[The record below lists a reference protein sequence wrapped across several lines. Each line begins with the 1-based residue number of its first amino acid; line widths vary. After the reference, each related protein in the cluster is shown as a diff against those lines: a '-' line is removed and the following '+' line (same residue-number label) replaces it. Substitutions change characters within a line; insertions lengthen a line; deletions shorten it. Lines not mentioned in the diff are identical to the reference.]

1 MGRRLLVTPELRL
14 QQLHK
19 PAELRVR
26 PGHKKLVFSRRIQN
40 TLSIGVK
47 GLSTMRS
54 GSTSLASVLLLVSLP
69 AVSPAQGRIQGVLS
83 NGTIGQPA
91 ANQTVQL
98 LLPRGGMQRVASVTT
113 DASGRFVFPSANID
127 PTSFY
132 LVQASYQGVDYNAP
146 AQFDP
151 EGTANISITVYDS
164 SASRPPLRIQSARV
178 VVHAQGSKA
187 HVQEMFAVRNASDPP
202 HSYVNPSGTFQFHLS
217 PGIIEPNA
225 AVAGLMNMPL
235 PQPVSAGKSRG
246 DYFLQYPLKPGV
258 TVVMVAYDVDYASN
272 HVELADSYPYPIT
285 NAELL
290 VSPPGLTVDSTL
302 FTPAGSDAETGS
314 QRYVAA
320 GLKEGTKLEAGL
332 SGEARADNAG
342 GEGTEPGQAKVQILP
357 NPITRL
363 SVPLLACFLLLL
375 LWALGIRLA
384 KEWPRF
390 REQQRTSSVQ
400 KELAA
405 TADALFNSLADLDEL
420 FAQAKV
426 PEKQYWKERLDLKAR
441 LTSTLKKASPLLLE
455 SYATRN
461 TSPS

>member
-1 MGRRLLVTPELRL
+1 MRRC
-14 QQLHK
+14 
-19 PAELRVR
+19 
-26 PGHKKLVFSRRIQN
+26 
-40 TLSIGVK
+40 
-47 GLSTMRS
+47 STF
-54 GSTSLASVLLLVSLP
+54 LASVLLLIPLP
-69 AVSPAQGRIQGVLS
+69 AVLLAQGRIQGVVS
-83 NGTIGQPA
+83 NGTNGQPA

-113 DASGRFVFPSANID
+113 DASGRFVFPSANIE

-164 SASRPPLRIQSARV
+164 SASLPPLRIQSARV
-178 VVHAQGSKA
+178 VIHAEGSKA

-217 PGIIEPNA
+217 PAIAEPKA

-235 PQPVSAGKSRG
+235 PQPVRAGKGHG
-246 DYFLQYPLKPGV
+246 DHFLQCPLKPGV
-258 TVVMVAYDVDYASN
+258 TVVMIAYDADYALN
-272 HVELADSYPYPIT
+272 RLELGDSYPYPIS

-290 VSPPGLTVDSTL
+290 VSPPGLTVDSSL
-302 FTPAGSDAETGS
+302 FTPAGSDPETGS
-314 QRYVAA
+314 QRYVAS
-320 GLKEGTKLEAGL
+320 GLKQGTKLEARL
-332 SGEARADNAG
+332 SGVARADNPAG
-342 GEGTEPGQAKVQILP
+342 GEGTVSEQAQVQILP

-363 SVPLLACFLLLL
+363 GVPLLACFLLVL

-390 REQQRTSSVQ
+390 RDQKRTSSVQ

-420 FAQAKV
+420 FAEGTIS
-426 PEKQYWKERLDLKAR
+426 EKQYWKERLDLKAR
-441 LTSTLKKASPLLLE
+441 LTATLKKASPLLLE